1 MADFTSHVRKA
12 LLLYRR
18 KRHASSNHTTGAPH
32 VTRTLY
38 TVYSP
43 VSAVLMAAIGTAS
56 KIGTQVRYN
65 ERAQLACQEQNLSDT
80 SEVVQRTQ
88 RTMLPLLYSLATLSF
103 CNVDDR
109 VHAAC
114 Y

>member
-43 VSAVLMAAIGTAS
+43 VSAVLMAGIGTAS

-65 ERAQLACQEQNLSDT
+65 ERAQLACQEEIFLIQVRLYNGPTAEAEDYVATTVQLGHPQLLQLS
-80 SEVVQRTQ
+80 
-88 RTMLPLLYSLATLSF
+88 
-103 CNVDDR
+103 
-109 VHAAC
+109 
-114 Y
+114 